1 VEVKIGIQS
10 VVRELIVETSSS
22 AAEIERALNVAI
34 SEGTVLVLHDEKGG
48 KFVIPADKIAYLE
61 MGAGEARRVG
71 FGSL

>member
-22 AAEIERALNVAI
+22 AAEIERALNAAI
-34 SEGTVLVLHDEKGG
+34 SEGTVLVVQDEKGG
-48 KFVIPADKIAYLE
+48 KFVVPADKIAYIE

>member
-22 AAEIERALNVAI
+22 AAEIERALNAAI